1 MMWYIISSF
10 ALGFWAGYGL
20 SYLIHITPLIKKYKK
35 QIKDGLQN

>member
-1 MMWYIISSF
+1 MWYIILSF